1 MGYYDHDPT
10 ILLERPLAVMGFF
23 GTGVVATAMAIGA
36 DTGLNSVDLDA
47 LVAHRTGHHPRALA
61 FPGGRTALREQQ
73 IKALEHALL
82 DRPFG
87 VLALPWDLVGDP
99 RARSLLK
106 AQATTCYIQRD
117 LLTLYGRLLDGMER
131 DRRRY
136 PALGEQRPTS
146 SHDLTPLLAPLR
158 PHYEACDLTIQARA
172 LHPSEV
178 ATLIAER
185 LSSAQLPR
193 AFSPR

>member
-10 ILLERPLAVMGFF
+10 ILLGRPLALIGFF
-23 GTGVVATAMAIGA
+23 GAGVVATAMAMGA
-36 DTGLNSVDLDA
+36 DTGLNPVDLDA
-47 LVAHRTGHHPRALA
+47 LVAHRTGHHPRAQA

-73 IKALEHALL
+73 VKALERSLS

-87 VLALPWDLVGDP
+87 VLALPWDLIGDP
-99 RARSLLK
+99 RARSLLQ
-106 AQATTCYIQRD
+106 AQATTCYVQRD
-117 LLTLYGRLLDGMER
+117 LLTLYARVLDGMER

-158 PHYEACDLTIQARA
+158 PFYEACDLTIPARA

-178 ATLIAER
+178 AMLIEAR
-185 LSSAQLPR
+185 LTPAQEPR